1 MSGQGLPGE
10 PGKHM
15 WLTEAHTSQEAPSS
29 VRGSSSPCDYID
41 LKTLSI
47 LMLLHMSGA
56 ALSILLSGNGSIVVK
71 CLVFLVA
78 VIIIYLSSVLTRNH
92 YKKLKKQKP

>member
-1 MSGQGLPGE
+1 MFLYIFVIGIPIILIGVLGIQLMFIFE
-10 PGKHM
+10 
-15 WLTEAHTSQEAPSS
+15 
-29 VRGSSSPCDYID
+29 CDYID
-41 LKTLSI
+41 LKIMMI
-47 LMLLHMSGA
+47 LFLLHMSGA

>member
-1 MSGQGLPGE
+1 MKIVLITFFAIQVLFI
-10 PGKHM
+10 
-15 WLTEAHTSQEAPSS
+15 LT
-29 VRGSSSPCDYID
+29 CDYID

>member
-1 MSGQGLPGE
+1 MNYTIGILIVLITFFAIQVLFI
-10 PGKHM
+10 
-15 WLTEAHTSQEAPSS
+15 LT
-29 VRGSSSPCDYID
+29 CDYID